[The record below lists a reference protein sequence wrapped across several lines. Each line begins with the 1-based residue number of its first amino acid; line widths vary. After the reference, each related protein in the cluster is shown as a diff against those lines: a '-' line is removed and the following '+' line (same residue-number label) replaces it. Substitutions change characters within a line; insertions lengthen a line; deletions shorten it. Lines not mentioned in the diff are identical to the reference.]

1 MEAYPSK
8 LRELALDASDQGL
21 PTKEI
26 AERIRVSPSWVRRVK
41 QRLRD
46 HGLRTAVAQTRNG
59 PDPTLDAADRRRLA
73 AAVARTPDATLAELK
88 RDLGLP
94 VSVSTVARALAAL
107 RLTFKKS
114 PSAPPS
120 RAART

>member
-26 AERIRVSPSWVRRVK
+26 AQRLKVSPSWVRRVK

-46 HGLRTAVAQTRNG
+46 HGLRTAVAQARNG
-59 PDPTLDAADRRRLA
+59 PDPALGAADRRRLA
-73 AAVARTPDATLAELK
+73 AAVARSPDATLAELK

-94 VSVSTVARALAAL
+94 VSVSTVARALAEL

-114 PSAPPS
+114 PSTPPS